1 MNKVLNFDKFISEK
15 KKETIAVTVMGKE
28 YTVSQEIPAIV
39 PVMMGRAEGEDNKQL
54 ATKMVMRAADAM
66 FGEKNVNQMCAD
78 GLGANDLATLV
89 QRLFQMI
96 QGTDAEEDDTEE
108 LSDDDSRVQTGEGK
122 KAKK

>member
-15 KKETIAVTVMGKE
+15 KKETIAVTVMGRE

-39 PVMMGRAEGEDNKQL
+39 PVMMGRAEGEDNQQL
-54 ATKMVMRAADAM
+54 ATKMVMKAADAM
-66 FGEKNVNQMCAD
+66 FGAKNVNQMCAD
-78 GLGANDLATLV
+78 GLGARDLATLV

-96 QGTDAEEDDTEE
+96 QGTDTEEDDTEE

>member
-39 PVMMGRAEGEDNKQL
+39 PVMMGRAEGEDNTQL
-54 ATKMVMRAADAM
+54 ATKMVMKAADAM

-78 GLGANDLATLV
+78 GLGAKDLAALV

-96 QGTDAEEDDTEE
+96 QGTDTEDDDTEE